1 LLNWFP
7 KRKKKIKKKK
17 KYIKKE
23 EKKKNEENFMK
34 NISDFEE
41 KFVEQVAKIFDE
53 IKFDKTEINIPK
65 EIPTYVK
72 DCFDEGMKIVED
84 GIVKGYCIFNDL
96 INETD
101 LNSFDY
107 EECFKNI
114 GNALK
119 ENLTIFDSD
128 VKETEIDEPELVIH
142 IDNFKP
148 VVEEKQN
155 DVPVFADSYVYEK
168 VKMDIKNDNL
178 SDSLIDLRLKYVD
191 QLNELK
197 GMGFLVDDE
206 VLALILEQSNGNIS
220 DAVLL
225 LLQNSVNK

>member
-1 LLNWFP
+1 
-7 KRKKKIKKKK
+7 
-17 KYIKKE
+17 
-23 EKKKNEENFMK
+23 MK

-119 ENLTIFDSD
+119 ENLTMFDSD
-128 VKETEIDEPELVIH
+128 VNEPEKIDEPELVIH

-148 VVEEKQN
+148 VVEEN